1 MALTPGTKLG
11 PYEISAAIGAG
22 GMGEVYRARD
32 SRLNR
37 DVAIKILPSSFSS
50 DPERLHRFQQEALAA
65 AALNHPNI
73 LAVYD
78 IGTEGGAPYIV
89 SELLEGET
97 LRERVRSGP
106 LPVRKATEY
115 AIQIAQGLAA
125 AHDKGIIHRDLK
137 PENVFVTGSG
147 RIKLL
152 DFGLAKLTQ
161 PAATPE
167 DSETRTIH
175 SDAHVL
181 LGTVGYI
188 SPEQVRGKPAD
199 ARSDIFAFGAVLY
212 EMISGKRAFHG
223 ETSTDTMSA
232 ILHGDP
238 PELTATNRNVP
249 PALERIVRHCLEKN
263 PAERF
268 HSAHDVA
275 FDLETLSSISSGTVS
290 AQIKPGWKRQ
300 LPLFGVLGLLVLV
313 GIATYLAGKYSS
325 HAIKPVHF
333 TRISFERGMVVNARF
348 APDGNSVFYD
358 AGWEGNP
365 THLYSTPAT
374 VPEPRLLDL
383 NANLLAV
390 SRTGEAALAL
400 RGRLGNHML
409 VRGATLARS
418 PLGGG
423 APRELLDEVQA
434 AEWSADGNL
443 AVAHYVNGKVRLE
456 YPIGKILYETG
467 GWITDIRFSPAGDK
481 IAFLDHVYWPDDRGS
496 VAVIDLAGNKKQLTG
511 EFEAEDGL
519 AWSPDGK
526 EVWFTAAKAGIER
539 ILFAVTLSGK
549 QRLLLSVPATLRLF
563 DVYPDGRVLL
573 AAGHERV
580 NMMATTPD
588 GKSRDLSWSG
598 WTIIADVSHDG
609 KQVLFDEQSEFAGT
623 NYAVAIRGIDG
634 SPPIKLGDGELAK
647 FSPDGKSVGVAVPG
661 QPNHFLLLPTAAGE
675 AKDIPVSGLDVL
687 QRVGFLPDGRVFMVG
702 SEPGHGIRCFVR
714 ALEGGSMKAAT
725 GEGVLECRSSLDS
738 RQLAVYQNGDLW
750 VYDIETAKG
759 YAVPGAEHFLP
770 IRWLDNHT
778 ILAAPL
784 GEIPSHVFQIDSAT
798 GKKTLFRELEPG
810 DRAGVYQMT
819 SLASSPD
826 GKTIVYSYHQAIYD
840 LYVVE
845 GLK

>member
-1 MALTPGTKLG
+1 
-11 PYEISAAIGAG
+11 
-22 GMGEVYRARD
+22 
-32 SRLNR
+32 
-37 DVAIKILPSSFSS
+37 
-50 DPERLHRFQQEALAA
+50 
-65 AALNHPNI
+65 
-73 LAVYD
+73 
-78 IGTEGGAPYIV
+78 
-89 SELLEGET
+89 
-97 LRERVRSGP
+97 
-106 LPVRKATEY
+106 
-115 AIQIAQGLAA
+115 
-125 AHDKGIIHRDLK
+125 
-137 PENVFVTGSG
+137 
-147 RIKLL
+147 
-152 DFGLAKLTQ
+152 
-161 PAATPE
+161 
-167 DSETRTIH
+167 
-175 SDAHVL
+175 
-181 LGTVGYI
+181 
-188 SPEQVRGKPAD
+188 
-199 ARSDIFAFGAVLY
+199 
-212 EMISGKRAFHG
+212 
-223 ETSTDTMSA
+223 MSA

-290 AQIKPGWKRQ
+290 AQIKPGWKWK
-300 LPLFGVLGLLVLV
+300 LPLMGVLGWLVLV
-313 GIATYLAGKYSS
+313 GIATFLAGKYSG
-325 HAIKPVHF
+325 HAAKPVHF

-348 APDGNSVFYD
+348 APDGNSVIYD

-365 THLYSTPAT
+365 THLYSTPST
-374 VPEPRLLDL
+374 VPEPRVLDL

-390 SRTGEAALAL
+390 SRSGEAALAL

-409 VRGATLARS
+409 VRDATLARS

-456 YPIGKILYETG
+456 YPIGKVLYETG
-467 GWITDIRFSPAGDK
+467 GWITDMRFSPAGDK
-481 IAFLDHVYWPDDRGS
+481 IAFLEHVYWPDDRGS

-549 QRLLLSVPATLRLF
+549 QRLVLSVPATLRLF

-573 AAGHERV
+573 GAGHERV
-580 NMMATTPD
+580 NMMASTPD

-598 WTIIADVSHDG
+598 WSVIADVSQDG

-661 QPNHFLLLPTAAGE
+661 QPNHFLLLPTGVGE
-675 AKDIPVSGLDVL
+675 AKDIPASGLDVL

-702 SEPGHGIRCFVR
+702 SEPGHGIRCFIR
-714 ALEGGSMKAAT
+714 ALEGGPMKVAT
-725 GEGVLECRSSLDS
+725 GEGVLECRSSPDS

-759 YAVPGAEHFLP
+759 YAVPSAEHFLP

-784 GEIPSHVFQIDSAT
+784 GEIPAHVFQIDAVT
-798 GKKTLFRELEPG
+798 GKKTLFRELEPT
-810 DRAGVYQMT
+810 DRAGVYQLT

-826 GKTIVYSYHQAIYD
+826 GKTIAYSYHQAIYD

>member
-1 MALTPGTKLG
+1 MLASGTKLG

-32 SRLNR
+32 PRLNR
-37 DVAIKILPSSFSS
+37 EVAIKVLPSSFSS

-78 IGTEGGAPYIV
+78 IGTDAGSPYIV

-115 AIQIAQGLAA
+115 AVQIAQGLAA

-137 PENVFVTGSG
+137 PENVFITGNG

-161 PAATPE
+161 AAAAPE
-167 DSETRTIH
+167 DSETRTLH
-175 SDAHVL
+175 SDANVL

-188 SPEQVRGKPAD
+188 SPEQVRGKPAE

-232 ILHGDP
+232 ILHGEP
-238 PELTATNRNVP
+238 PELTETNRSVP

-268 HSAHDVA
+268 HSAHDIA

-290 AQIKPGWKRQ
+290 AQIEAGWKRQ
-300 LPLFGVLGLLVLV
+300 LPLAGMLALLVLV
-313 GIATYLAGKYSS
+313 GLATFLAGK
-325 HAIKPVHF
+325 HF
-333 TRISFERGMVVNARF
+333 GQPAQAVRFNRISFERGMVIMARF
-348 APDGNSVFYD
+348 SPDGASVIYD

-365 THLYSTPAT
+365 SRLYSTPST
-374 VPEPRLLDL
+374 SPQPRLLDL
-383 NANLLAV
+383 NANLFAI
-390 SRTGEAALAL
+390 SRTGEAALGL
-400 RGRLGNHML
+400 GGRLSNHML

-423 APRELLDEVQA
+423 APRELLQEVQA
-434 AEWSADGNL
+434 AEWSPDGNL
-443 AVAHYVNGKVRLE
+443 AVAHYLNGKVRLE
-456 YPIGKILYETG
+456 YPIGKVLYETA

-481 IAFLDHVYWPDDRGS
+481 IAFLDHRYWPDDRGS
-496 VAVIDLAGNKKQLTG
+496 VAVVDLAGNKKQLT
-511 EFEAEDGL
+511 EEWESEDGL

-526 EVWFTAAKAGIER
+526 EVWFTAAPSGIER
-539 ILFAVTLSGK
+539 ELFAVTLSGK
-549 QRLLLSVPATLRLF
+549 RRLLLSVPATLRLF
-563 DVYPDGRVLL
+563 DVYSDGRVLL
-573 AAGHERV
+573 GAGHERV
-580 NMMATTPD
+580 NMTGVTAD
-588 GKSRDLSWSG
+588 GKTRDLSWSG
-598 WTIIADVSHDG
+598 WTVVADVSEDG
-609 KQVLFDEQSEFAGT
+609 KQVLFDEQSEFAGA
-623 NYAVAIRGIDG
+623 NYTVAVRSVDG
-634 SPPIKLGDGELAK
+634 SPPIKLGDGELSK
-647 FSPDGKSVGVAVPG
+647 YSPDGKWVGAVIPS
-661 QPNHFLLLPTAAGE
+661 QPNHVMLLPTGAGQ
-675 AKDIPVSGLDVL
+675 ARDISVDGLQML
-687 QRVGFLPDGRVFMVG
+687 QRVGFLHDGRLLLVG
-702 SEPGHGIRCFVR
+702 AWPNDGTRCFVR
-714 ALEGGSMKAAT
+714 SLEGGPLKPIT
-725 GEGVLECRSSLDS
+725 GEGVLECRDSPDS
-738 RQLAVYQNGDLW
+738 RQLAAYQSGDLW
-750 VYDIETAKG
+750 LYDVETAKG
-759 YAVPGAEHFLP
+759 HAIPNAEHFLP
-770 IRWLDNHT
+770 IRWMDNQT

-784 GEIPSHVFQIDSAT
+784 GEMPARVFQIEAAT
-798 GKKTLFRELEPG
+798 GKQKLFKELVPG
-810 DRAGVYQMT
+810 DRAGVYQVT
-819 SLASSPD
+819 SIGASPD